1 MTETTATLYVRQ
13 PGYALNAFP
22 AAENLRIPEVIRGL
36 HEADTVRMRAI
47 GEHKIANS
55 TRKNYIS
62 QWKNFTSWAA
72 DKEVSA
78 LPAAPEHVA
87 AYLAER
93 SESKPDGTKPGLKPS
108 TLRMAS
114 AAIKFFHL
122 EVGLDNPCSS
132 KDVREILSGVT
143 RIEGSAQKQAAGL
156 TEIEFGAIRQTVCI
170 PRRSRGGNME
180 SEATASARGE
190 MDIAIIGMMRDS
202 LLRVSEAA
210 ALVWSDVR
218 QVGDGTGRLLIRHSK
233 TDQEGRGAVG
243 FISAQTMESLERIR
257 GNASEADSLFDLAC
271 NQLGRRIKRAALE
284 AGLGEGFSG
293 HSPRVGMAQDLARI
307 GIELPRLMTAG
318 RWRSPRMPALYT
330 RNEAVAKGAV
340 AEYYGFYADYPW
352 THAGNF
358 TKGRMRLRTGDARL
372 GFHLGDFDRMNL
384 VHKDSDNTPIP
395 IGPKTAILHL
405 IDFGADI
412 FTRLPLLPPI
422 LRTSD
427 VNDGLYRS
435 LLV

>member
-1 MTETTATLYVRQ
+1 MTETTEIFV
-13 PGYALNAFP
+13 
-22 AAENLRIPEVIRGL
+22 PEIIRGL
-36 HEADTVRMRAI
+36 HETDTVRMSAI
-47 GEHKIANS
+47 GAHKIATS

-62 QWKNFTSWAA
+62 QWKKFESWTA
-72 DKEVSA
+72 DREVSA

-93 SESKPDGTKPGLKPS
+93 SDRDGLKPS
-108 TLRMAS
+108 TLRMIS
-114 AAIKFFHL
+114 AAVKFFHL
-122 EVGLDNPCSS
+122 EAELDNPCDS
-132 KDVREILSGVT
+132 KDVRTILSGVT
-143 RIEGSAQKQAAGL
+143 RMKGSAQKQAKGL
-156 TEIEFGAIRQTVCI
+156 TETEFSAIISTVCI

-180 SEATASARGE
+180 SKATAISRGE
-190 MDIAIIGMMRDS
+190 IDMAIIGLMRDG

-210 ALVWSDVR
+210 ELVWSDVR
-218 QVGDGTGRLLIRHSK
+218 QVRDGTGRLLIRHSK
-233 TDQEGRGAVG
+233 TDQDGRGAVG

-257 GNASEADSLFDLAC
+257 GNASEADSLFNLAC

-293 HSPRVGMAQDLARI
+293 HSPRVGMAQDLARA

-330 RNEAVAKGAV
+330 RNEMLAKGAV
-340 AEYYGFYADYPW
+340 AEFYGFYADYPR

-358 TKGRMRLRTGDARL
+358 TKGRMSLRTGDAGL
-372 GFHLGDFDRMNL
+372 GFQLGDFDRMNL

-395 IGPKTAILHL
+395 IGPKTAILNP

-412 FTRLPLLPPI
+412 FTRFPLLPPI

-427 VNDGLYRS
+427 VNDGLYRL